1 MYRVPVYYALY
12 MTTIRY
18 LSKNADYATVSLSRR
33 FYESSSIV
41 AESMWTIRYVYNMPA
56 GEDDTPTAD
65 ITLLYTYLCNDKP
78 NNMATILP
86 INDGSWLLK
95 NLRES
100 SRAVLVVRWG
110 TRLGNRP

>member
-1 MYRVPVYYALY
+1 MSVYYALY

-18 LSKNADYATVSLSRR
+18 LSKDADYATDSLSRR
-33 FYESSSIV
+33 FHGSSSIV
-41 AESMWTIRYVYNMPA
+41 AEPMRTIRYVYNMPA

-65 ITLLYTYLCNDKP
+65 ITLLCIYVYNDKP

-86 INDGSWLLK
+86 IMTNSWLPK

-100 SRAVLVVRWG
+100 SRTVYTCGAV
-110 TRLGNRP
+110 GNSAR